1 MRNIKRVAMLV
12 IAFMIITTAF
22 AFGSVEAKAMKTIK
36 ITTGK
41 SKTIAKKSFK
51 KAKKV
56 IVKVSNTKVCKAKYS
71 KKKKRIKLTG
81 KKPGKTKVSITVK
94 RKGKKA
100 KHYKYRIKVAIKK
113 SSSGDASEKDN
124 SSGKE
129 AAMKALKM
137 VNGYRKDVGADP
149 LEWSDELYEACLY
162 RLKSSGYD
170 KHDNLNRDLSDF
182 FGGFC
187 YTISGYEGEDFAE
200 NLAMGQESVI
210 AATKSWKKSEGH
222 YRNMI
227 DSDHKCCAIAK
238 YKDMY
243 ITLFSD
249 KTAKQI
255 REWKSDIDYGKLA
268 LVTVREFDSSTGAYK
283 SSANIT
289 CYDEA
294 DKWNKRVAVRIKSE
308 EGVKLRLEVGHT
320 YYITD
325 KSIGTEDGKVRT
337 VKITVTP
344 DGENKVELIS

>member
-1 MRNIKRVAMLV
+1 MRNVKRVAMYV

-41 SKTIAKKSFK
+41 SKTITKKSFK

-71 KKKKRIKLTG
+71 KKKKRIKITG

-100 KHYKYRIKVAIKK
+100 KHYKYRIKIMIKK
-113 SSSGDASEKDN
+113 SSSGDASAKD
-124 SSGKE
+124 STSGKE

-137 VNGYRKDVGADP
+137 VNGYRKNVGADP

-162 RLKSSGYD
+162 RLKTSGYD
-170 KHDNLNRDLSDF
+170 KHANLNRDLNDF

-222 YRNMI
+222 YKNMI
-227 DSDHKCCAIAK
+227 APGHKCCAIAK
-238 YKDMY
+238 YKD
-243 ITLFSD
+243 
-249 KTAKQI
+249 I
-255 REWKSDIDYGKLA
+255 RFINLS
-268 LVTVREFDSSTGAYK
+268 RQGA
-283 SSANIT
+283 
-289 CYDEA
+289 
-294 DKWNKRVAVRIKSE
+294 RIK
-308 EGVKLRLEVGHT
+308 GCV
-320 YYITD
+320 
-325 KSIGTEDGKVRT
+325 DG
-337 VKITVTP
+337 
-344 DGENKVELIS
+344 